1 MAKYEEYLKAIAA
14 NLEDFAK
21 DEVSEYRDSAQADGD
36 AFVEALRTN
45 LKKWTTQLS
54 KGELTKDEFKFLVEG
69 QSDLLELRALKQ
81 SGLALVK
88 IETIR
93 DGIIGVVIDTAF
105 DLF

>member
-1 MAKYEEYLKAIAA
+1 MAKYDEYFEALATNIKK
-14 NLEDFAK
+14 FAK
-21 DEVSEYRDSAQADGD
+21 DEVSEYKDCAQADGD

-54 KGELTKDEFKFLVEG
+54 KGELKKDEFKFLVEG